1 MTRFIQLDIMHS
13 LLHIEA
19 KVFAMSPQL
28 ISTLIVQKPLR
39 RAFRIKSNLYTSLKN
54 IVKLCFV
61 KRRCACP
68 PGAETQNASDISC
81 RIDTISFLDKLK
93 DRVIQSE
100 TPVNE
105 RIAAVL

>member
-1 MTRFIQLDIMHS
+1 MHS

-19 KVFAMSPQL
+19 KVLAMSPQL
-28 ISTLIVQKPLR
+28 IPMLIMQKPLC
-39 RAFRIKSNLYTSLKN
+39 RAFRIKSNLYTSLQN

-61 KRRCACP
+61 ERRCAGP
-68 PGAETQNASDISC
+68 PSAETQNASDSSC
-81 RIDTISFLDKLK
+81 RIDTISFLDKLE